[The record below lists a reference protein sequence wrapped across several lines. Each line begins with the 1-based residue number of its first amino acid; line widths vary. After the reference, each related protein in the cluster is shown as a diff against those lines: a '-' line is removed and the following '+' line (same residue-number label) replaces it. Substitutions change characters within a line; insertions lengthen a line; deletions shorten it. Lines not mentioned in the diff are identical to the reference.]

1 MHLPVI
7 AQRVN
12 DLPAGM
18 SPQIK
23 TQCSLCTLGATILYI
38 GKTANATAERDA
50 RARPHTGTGPAHR
63 GEQPECGTAR
73 RERVSRRR
81 RGLASGAACA
91 DFAQWGAQGHAHTRR
106 GDEPLTEVGCADA
119 AAALQ
124 SPMLSRGAMRGGWDP
139 DFRDRYQGM
148 YWVRPRRTYLRLHIT
163 L

>member
-1 MHLPVI
+1 MRSRYVERH
-7 AQRVN
+7 N
-12 DLPAGM
+12 
-18 SPQIK
+18 
-23 TQCSLCTLGATILYI
+23 LYT
-38 GKTANATAERDA
+38 GETANATACVQSA
-50 RARPHTGTGPAHR
+50 TRAHVPNHTQITAYRPGASGK
-63 GEQPECGTAR
+63 QPGCGIAR

-124 SPMLSRGAMRGGWDP
+124 SLMLSRGAMRGGYDP

-148 YWVRPRRTYLRLHIT
+148 YWLRPRRTYLRLHIA